1 MGQAFSNRC
10 AFVTGGT
17 GFLGQHLIRK
27 LREQGLQVRA
37 LVRSPRD
44 SAALRTIQ
52 LMGAEPVWGDI
63 LDLPAVRAG
72 LGDAS
77 WVFHLAG
84 RLLVPGVAA
93 IEYERVHVE
102 GTFNLLAACAEAGSV
117 RAIVHCSTTGV
128 LGPTGCVQADEAA
141 PLRPSNI
148 YEFTKAAGE
157 ELAFEMAGRHGLPVV
172 VARPGLVYG
181 PGDLHLLGWFRA
193 IRRGHYRVVG
203 RGDNLLHPVYVQDV
217 VDGLLRCA
225 QAPTAVGR
233 AYHLVGVRALP
244 IRELADAIAQA
255 LARPLSRWHIP
266 LPVAQGLAAMLELAP
281 RVPPARLPLTR
292 SRVKFMTES
301 RAYQGT
307 RARDELGFAPQ
318 VDLDVGLQHTVAWYR
333 SKELL

>member
-1 MGQAFSNRC
+1 LWQASRNAC

-17 GFLGQHLIRK
+17 GFLGQHLICA
-27 LREQGLQVRA
+27 LREQGVRVRA

-44 SAALRTIQ
+44 SAALRNIQ
-52 LMGAEPVWGDI
+52 SMGVEPVWGDI

-72 LGDAS
+72 LGDAT

-93 IEYERVHVE
+93 REYQRVHVE
-102 GTFNLLAACAEAGSV
+102 GTFNLLTACAEAGSV

-128 LGPTGCVQADEAA
+128 LGPTGRAQADETA

-148 YEFTKAAGE
+148 YELTKAAGE
-157 ELAFEMAGRHGLPVV
+157 ELALKMAGRHGLPVV

-193 IRRGHYRVVG
+193 IQRGHYRVVG
-203 RGDNLLHPVYVQDV
+203 RGDNLLHPIYIQDV
-217 VDGLLRCA
+217 VDGLQRCA
-225 QAPTAVGR
+225 QVPAAVGR
-233 AYHLVGVRALP
+233 AYNLVGVRALP
-244 IRELADAIAQA
+244 IRELADAIARA
-255 LARPLSRWHIP
+255 LARPLPRWRIP
-266 LPVAQGLAAMLELAP
+266 LPVAQSLAAVFELAP

-292 SRVKFMTES
+292 SRVRFMTES

-318 VDLDVGLQHTVAWYR
+318 VDLDAGLQHTVTWYR